1 MNRLTEKDLP
11 HLLSLSQEAGW
22 EHTEAD
28 WRAILKTG
36 KVWGQKS
43 AQGPALSA
51 CGALFE
57 YGDAL
62 SSIGMV
68 LVTPA
73 EKNKGLGTEMMH
85 HLLAQRNHPEAPVML
100 VAGATVGSWYSRFGF
115 REMEWIHKLQAAP
128 GTPAPES
135 AFSLKQKILP
145 LDDGWWDKVLLID
158 SQVFGA
164 DRSDLLRLRHEASYK
179 ALCIQNPEGTLLGYG
194 MCVKQREQLVIG
206 PLIGFNRFS
215 AIDLMRNMMEG
226 FDGPVRIDVSSRRE
240 DLVEVLGDA
249 GFEKQAR
256 QSVMVH
262 GAPSLPGKR
271 DHLFALA
278 SQAWG

>member
-1 MNRLTEKDLP
+1 MERLTEIDLP
-11 HLLSLSQEAGW
+11 HLLSLSQGAEW

-36 KVWGQKS
+36 KVYGLKS
-43 AQGPALSA
+43 SQGIALA

-57 YGDAL
+57 YNDAL

-68 LVTPA
+68 IVTPD
-73 EKNKGLGTEMMH
+73 EKNQGLGTEMIH
-85 HLLAQRNHPEAPVML
+85 HLLAQRAHPDAPTML
-100 VAGATVGSWYSRFGF
+100 VAGATVGDWYGRFGF
-115 REMEWIHKLQAAP
+115 KEVEWIHKLQSSP

-135 AFSLKQKILP
+135 AFSLKQEIFP
-145 LDDGWWDKVLLID
+145 LDDSGWTKVLHID
-158 SQVFGA
+158 REVFGA
-164 DRSDLLRLRHEASYK
+164 DRSALLKLRHASAHK

-194 MCVKQREQLVIG
+194 MCVQQGEQLVIG
-206 PLIGFNRFS
+206 PMVGFNRFS
-215 AIDLMRNMMEG
+215 AIDLLRKMMEG

-240 DLVEVLGDA
+240 DLVEVLSEV
-249 GFEKQAR
+249 GFVKQAR

>member
-1 MNRLTEKDLP
+1 MQQLNENDLP
-11 HLLSLSQEAGW
+11 HLLALSQEAGW

-28 WRAILKTG
+28 WQAILKTG
-36 KVWGQKS
+36 SVFGKRS
-43 AQGPALSA
+43 ANALCA

-57 YGDAL
+57 YGNAL

-68 LVTPA
+68 IVTPS
-73 EKNKGLGTEMMH
+73 EKNKGLGTEIMN
-85 HLLAQRNHPEAPVML
+85 HLIAQRAHPDAPVML
-100 VAGATVGSWYSRFGF
+100 VAGATVGDWYDRFGF
-115 REMEWIHKLQAAP
+115 KEVEWIHKLQAAP

-135 AFSLKQKILP
+135 AFSLKQEIFP
-145 LDDGWWDKVLLID
+145 LEDSAWDKVLHID
-158 SQVFGA
+158 REVFGA
-164 DRSDLLRLRHEASYK
+164 DRSALLKLRYESAYK

-194 MCVKQREQLVIG
+194 MCVVQGEQLVIG
-206 PLIGFNRFS
+206 PLVGFNRFS

-226 FDGPVRIDVSSRRE
+226 FNGPIRIDVSSRRE
-240 DLVEVLGDA
+240 DLVEVLKDA
-249 GFEKQAR
+249 GFEKQAQ
-256 QSVMVH
+256 QSVMVL